1 MKKLLFHAAE
11 AKIYKTK
18 EGVLKDRIK
27 KTYRHPQL
35 DLKLRK
41 TRTKTEARLLIK
53 AQQVGIPVPHLKQQT
68 ETTLLLEEVKGK
80 KIADTLDKATNKQ
93 TLVKQLGTLIAQLH
107 NAHLIHGD
115 LTTSNII
122 LRTKKR
128 IIKNRSPSRTSDT
141 RRSPTKSNLVLI
153 DFGLGYESARAEDKA
168 TDLHV
173 FKEALEAKHYQDA
186 TKLWTAF
193 LTSYTK
199 TIKDTRVLERLT
211 AVEKR
216 GRYKQQF

>member
-18 EGVLKDRIK
+18 EGILKERSVK
-27 KTYRHPQL
+27 SYRHPHL

-53 AQQVGIPVPHLKQQT
+53 AKQAGIPVPHLKQQT

-80 KIADTLDKATNKQ
+80 KLADTLDKATNKQ

-115 LTTSNII
+115 LTTSNIMI
-122 LRTKKR
+122 HEKKKDTK
-128 IIKNRSPSRTSDT
+128 T
-141 RRSPTKSNLVLI
+141 NLVLI